1 MQHMPLGNIVLS
13 VAPDLMNL
21 LTSEERTHDIVLR
34 NGTEHLSTHDV
45 EEIVEAVIQR
55 TKVSTRYH

>member
-1 MQHMPLGNIVLS
+1 MQQLPLGNIVLS

-34 NGTEHLSTHDV
+34 NGVESLKTSDV
-45 EEIVEAVIQR
+45 KEILEAVIQR
-55 TKVSTRYH
+55 TMNHSLYQ

>member
-1 MQHMPLGNIVLS
+1 MQQMPLGNIVLS
-13 VAPDLMNL
+13 VAPDLMKL

-34 NGTEHLSTHDV
+34 NGVEALKAHDV

-55 TKVSTRYH
+55 TMNHSLYQ